1 LAAVE
6 ITPESLDFLELTG
19 RFGEKNEPKDCSQCV
34 SLFWMKEKVNQRKPL
49 T

>member
-19 RFGEKNEPKDCSQCV
+19 RFGEKKRTKR
-34 SLFWMKEKVNQRKPL
+34 LFPMRLSVLDERKS
-49 T
+49 